1 MGISFDADLPVPLLM
16 LHADL
21 RGFYRML
28 GADPTGPLRSF
39 NDFSYERLEHAGQ
52 RADIHRMVL
61 RDSLHSGLTDTP
73 LFMRRPLRDG
83 LFGTAPTQVLVVVP
97 NELVLAFFDHYLR
110 GRANGF
116 PQAQYARHGQCL
128 APYDNSAVRQWW
140 LGKPAAERTQPRQ
153 RIEAMK
159 AAVPSR

>member
-28 GADPTGPLRSF
+28 GADPSGPLRSF

-83 LFGTAPTQVLVVVP
+83 LFGTAPTQVCRTSWCWPSSITTCADAPMVFRRLSTP
-97 NELVLAFFDHYLR
+97 ATGSGWRPTTTARYASGGWANPRPSAHSR
-110 GRANGF
+110 G
-116 PQAQYARHGQCL
+116 
-128 APYDNSAVRQWW
+128 SA
-140 LGKPAAERTQPRQ
+140 
-153 RIEAMK
+153 
-159 AAVPSR
+159 SRR